1 MARASILV
9 SAEDDHKQEQR
20 LIGTDY
26 EYGPWEVGET
36 PGSVR
41 RYRFRQHRYEV
52 LFFREN

>member
-1 MARASILV
+1 MVGPWILV

-41 RYRFRQHRYEV
+41 RCRYRQHRYEV